1 MAKWLGL
8 ALVGASL
15 LCFLARFVMAVADLA
30 RLPRLWRH
38 GKTVESRRWR
48 LARPALTG
56 AGVLLLLA
64 GMRLAGLPLS

>member
-30 RLPRLWRH
+30 RLPRLW
-38 GKTVESRRWR
+38 KTVESRWWR